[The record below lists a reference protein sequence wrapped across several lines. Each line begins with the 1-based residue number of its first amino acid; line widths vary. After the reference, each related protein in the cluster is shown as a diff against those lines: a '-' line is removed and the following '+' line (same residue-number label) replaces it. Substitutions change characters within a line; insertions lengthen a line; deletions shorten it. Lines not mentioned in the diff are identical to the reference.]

1 MIKKD
6 KSQSFFNK
14 IDENGQWFLYKANL
28 RTKTILIIALSIIII
43 VSILISSLFIGD
55 IPTSFTNANLMPSF
69 EHIFGTDW
77 MGRDMFQRT
86 ISGLSISLTVG
97 FIASIISTCL
107 SIALGLFSS
116 FNKIADEIV
125 AGIIDLFGSIPHL
138 ILIII
143 ISIMFGG
150 GTIGVIMGV
159 GLTHWTPLARVL
171 RSEIK
176 EIKTSEYI
184 KLSKNFGKSK
194 SWIAIKHIFPLII
207 SQIIVGVILMFPH
220 AIMHEASITFL
231 GFGLPPHEPAI
242 GVILSE
248 SVNYLSSGYWWLAF
262 YPGLSLLIV
271 VLLFDLIGENV
282 EKLLNPETAQE

>member
-1 MIKKD
+1 MIRKKSTNE
-6 KSQSFFNK
+6 K
-14 IDENGQWFLYKANL
+14 EQWYLFKANL
-28 RTKTILIIALSIIII
+28 RTKTLIIIALSALVII
-43 VSILISSLFIGD
+43 SIFISGYFIRD
-55 IPTSFTNANLMPSF
+55 IPTSFVNANQMPSF
-69 EHIFGTDW
+69 EHPFGTDW

-86 ISGLSISLTVG
+86 IAGLGLSLMVG
-97 FIASIISTCL
+97 FIASAVSTFISVV
-107 SIALGLFSS
+107 LGLFSS
-116 FNKIADEIV
+116 FNRFADEAV
-125 AGIIDLFGSIPHL
+125 ASIIDLFGSIPHIL
-138 ILIII
+138 LIIL

-150 GTIGVIMGV
+150 GVFGVVMGV

-171 RSEIK
+171 RSEVK
-176 EIKTSEYI
+176 EIKTTEYVS
-184 KLSKNFGKSK
+184 LAENLGKSK
-194 SWIAIKHIFPLII
+194 IWIATKHILPLIV

-220 AIMHEASITFL
+220 AIMHEAAITFL

-248 SVNYLSSGYWWLAF
+248 SMHYLSSGYWWLAF

>member
-1 MIKKD
+1 MIRKREADDKK
-6 KSQSFFNK
+6 
-14 IDENGQWFLYKANL
+14 QWFLYPANL
-28 RTKTILIIALSIIII
+28 RTKTLVII
-43 VSILISSLFIGD
+43 VLSALVIVTIFVSGYFMRD
-55 IPTSFTNANLMPSF
+55 IPTSFVSANQMPSL

-86 ISGLSISLTVG
+86 IAGLGLSIMVG
-97 FIASIISTCL
+97 FIASVVSTCI
-107 SIALGLFSS
+107 SIILGLFSS
-116 FNKIADEIV
+116 FNKFADECV
-125 AGIIDLFGSIPHL
+125 AGIIDLFGSIPHIL
-138 ILIII
+138 LIII

-150 GTIGVIMGV
+150 GVYGVIMGV

-171 RSEIK
+171 RSEVK
-176 EIKTSEYI
+176 EIKTKEYI
-184 KLSKNFGKSK
+184 ALSENLGRTKV
-194 SWIAIKHIFPLII
+194 WIALKHIFPLIV

-220 AIMHEASITFL
+220 AIMHEAAITFL

-248 SVNYLSSGYWWLAF
+248 SMHYLSSGYWWLAF
-262 YPGLSLLIV
+262 YPGMSLLIV